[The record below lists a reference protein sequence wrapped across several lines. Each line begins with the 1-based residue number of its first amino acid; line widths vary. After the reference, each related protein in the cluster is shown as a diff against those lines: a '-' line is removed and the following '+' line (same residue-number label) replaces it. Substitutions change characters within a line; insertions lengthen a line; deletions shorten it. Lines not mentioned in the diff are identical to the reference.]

1 MAKRDVFLLE
11 PIDNLGHEG
20 DCVSVKAGYARN
32 YLLKRKLALPVNNA
46 NEKYIA
52 ALQKRR
58 EERLAKEFANAKQIA
73 AKLEGLRF
81 AIPVKTGE
89 GGKLFG
95 SVNAADLI
103 ARIKEEGI
111 ELDKKQLNLHTPVKT
126 LGKHTTK
133 IKLHPEIS
141 VELEWEVVSLNPI
154 ESPVSDKEAAVKESA

>member
-103 ARIKEEGI
+103 ARIKVVGNQQWGVRREYLRRLKKAFDEHGL
-111 ELDKKQLNLHTPVKT
+111 ELVIPARRNSCI
-126 LGKHTTK
+126 TTC
-133 IKLHPEIS
+133 
-141 VELEWEVVSLNPI
+141 
-154 ESPVSDKEAAVKESA
+154 